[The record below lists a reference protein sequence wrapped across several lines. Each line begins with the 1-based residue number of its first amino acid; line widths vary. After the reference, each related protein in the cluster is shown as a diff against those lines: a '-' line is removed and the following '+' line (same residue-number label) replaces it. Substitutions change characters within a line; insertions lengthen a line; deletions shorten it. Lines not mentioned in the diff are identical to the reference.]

1 MLENGIKSEPEKLA
15 CVREDSRDRES
26 KASSHSVAGL
36 RQGRNWRE
44 EGEKLATG
52 REFHRANFRLGS
64 AQKEREKSL
73 SEKKSGNAQTLLG
86 KNEAGR
92 DAKLHAE
99 RDSKEGL

>member
-1 MLENGIKSEPEKLA
+1 MLENGIKREPEKLA

-64 AQKEREKSL
+64 ALREREKRGDGHVL
-73 SEKKSGNAQTLLG
+73 VIAG
-86 KNEAGR
+86 KAFEMFHLFY
-92 DAKLHAE
+92 KTVL
-99 RDSKEGL
+99 